1 MDSQALSLSDVTYYY
16 PGVQKPA
23 LEKIN
28 LEIRSGEFIGIVGAN
43 GSGRSSLCY
52 TMNGLIPH
60 SVGGTLEGKV
70 VVRGIDTARSTT
82 AEIAQWVGLVFS
94 DPEAQLTQLTV
105 ADEVAFGP
113 ANLGIPREKIASL
126 VDESLKLV
134 QLEGL
139 EERNTHSLSGGQQ
152 QRLAIASV
160 LAMKPDILI
169 LDEPTSNLDPRGTYE
184 VFSTVHKLNQ
194 ENHTTVIMVEHQVD
208 LLAQFATRILAMDKG
223 KIIADGSPEKIFAQV
238 ELLSSIDVQIP
249 QVTQLFHELDR
260 ENIFHAEY
268 IPVNVDQ
275 GVKVLEPVF
284 KNQPAK

>member
-1 MDSQALSLSDVTYYY
+1 MNSQALWLNDVTYCY

-28 LEIRSGEFIGIVGAN
+28 LEIHSGEFIGIVGAN

-60 SVGGTLEGKV
+60 SVGGTLEGQV
-70 VVRGIDTARSTT
+70 VVRGIDTHNSTT

-113 ANLGIPREKIASL
+113 ANLGVPREKIALL
-126 VDESLKLV
+126 VKESLKLV

-169 LDEPTSNLDPRGTYE
+169 LDEPTSNLDPKGTFE
-184 VFSTVHKLNQ
+184 VFSIVHRLNQ
-194 ENHTTVIMVEHQVD
+194 ENNTTVIMVEHQVD

-249 QVTQLFHELDR
+249 QVTQLFHELDQS
-260 ENIFHAEY
+260 NIFHTEF

-275 GVKVLEPVF
+275 AAKVLEPF
-284 KNQPAK
+284 LRKAPG

>member
-1 MDSQALSLSDVTYYY
+1 MNTQALCLNDVTYCY
-16 PGVQKPA
+16 PGANKPA

-60 SVGGTLEGKV
+60 SVGGTLEGQV
-70 VVRGIDTARSTT
+70 VVRGIDTHNSTT
-82 AEIAQWVGLVFS
+82 AEIAQCVGLVFS

-113 ANLGIPREKIASL
+113 SNLGVPRERIAWL

-139 EERNTHSLSGGQQ
+139 EKRNTHSLSGGQQ

-169 LDEPTSNLDPRGTYE
+169 LDEPTSNQDPKGTYE
-184 VFSTVHKLNQ
+184 VFSIVHKLNQ
-194 ENHTTVIMVEHQVD
+194 ENNTTVIMVEQQVD

-238 ELLSSIDVQIP
+238 ELLSSINVQIP
-249 QVTQLFHELDR
+249 QVTQLFHELDQS
-260 ENIFHAEY
+260 NIIHSEY

-275 GVKVLEPVF
+275 GVKVLEPLLKKV
-284 KNQPAK
+284 PY

>member
-1 MDSQALSLSDVTYYY
+1 MNSQALCLNDVTYCY

-28 LEIRSGEFIGIVGAN
+28 LEIHSGEFIGIVGAN

-60 SVGGTLEGKV
+60 SVGGTLEGQV
-70 VVRGIDTARSTT
+70 VVRGIDTHNSTT

-113 ANLGIPREKIASL
+113 ANLGIPREKIALL
-126 VDESLKLV
+126 VKESLKLV

-169 LDEPTSNLDPRGTYE
+169 LDEPTSNLDPKGTFE
-184 VFSTVHKLNQ
+184 VFSIVHRLNQ
-194 ENHTTVIMVEHQVD
+194 ENNTTVIMVEHQVD

-249 QVTQLFHELDR
+249 QVTQLFHELDQS
-260 ENIFHAEY
+260 NIFHTEF

-275 GVKVLEPVF
+275 GVKVLEPFLRKV
-284 KNQPAK
+284 PD

>member
-1 MDSQALSLSDVTYYY
+1 MNSQALWLNDVTYCY

-28 LEIRSGEFIGIVGAN
+28 LEIHSGEFIGIVGAN

-60 SVGGTLEGKV
+60 SVGGTLEGQV
-70 VVRGIDTARSTT
+70 VVRGIDTHNSTT
-82 AEIAQWVGLVFS
+82 AEIAQSVGLVFS

-113 ANLGIPREKIASL
+113 ANLGIPREKIALL
-126 VDESLKLV
+126 VKESLKLV
-134 QLEGL
+134 QLDGL

-169 LDEPTSNLDPRGTYE
+169 LDEPTSNLDPKGTFE
-184 VFSTVHKLNQ
+184 VFSIVHRLNQ
-194 ENHTTVIMVEHQVD
+194 ENNTTVIMVEHQVD

-249 QVTQLFHELDR
+249 QVTQLFHELDHS
-260 ENIFHAEY
+260 NIFHSEF

-275 GVKVLEPVF
+275 GVKVLEPFLRKV
-284 KNQPAK
+284 PG

>member
-1 MDSQALSLSDVTYYY
+1 MNSQALWLNDVTYCY

-28 LEIRSGEFIGIVGAN
+28 LEIHSGEFIGIVGAN

-60 SVGGTLEGKV
+60 SVGGTLEGQV
-70 VVRGIDTARSTT
+70 VVRGIDTHNSTT
-82 AEIAQWVGLVFS
+82 AEIAQSVGLVFS

-113 ANLGIPREKIASL
+113 ANLGVPREKIALL
-126 VDESLKLV
+126 VKESLKLV

-169 LDEPTSNLDPRGTYE
+169 LDEPTSNLDPKGTFE
-184 VFSTVHKLNQ
+184 VFSIVHRLNQ
-194 ENHTTVIMVEHQVD
+194 ENNTTVIMVEHQVD

-249 QVTQLFHELDR
+249 QVTQLFHELDQS
-260 ENIFHAEY
+260 NIFHSEF

-275 GVKVLEPVF
+275 GVKVLEPFLRKV
-284 KNQPAK
+284 PG

>member
-1 MDSQALSLSDVTYYY
+1 MNSQALWLNDVTYCY

-28 LEIRSGEFIGIVGAN
+28 LEIHSGEFIGIVGAN

-60 SVGGTLEGKV
+60 SVGGTLEGQV
-70 VVRGIDTARSTT
+70 VVRGIDTHNSTT
-82 AEIAQWVGLVFS
+82 AEIAQSVGLVFS

-113 ANLGIPREKIASL
+113 ANLGVPREKIALL
-126 VDESLKLV
+126 VKESLKLV

-169 LDEPTSNLDPRGTYE
+169 LDEPTSNLDPKGTFE
-184 VFSTVHKLNQ
+184 VFSIVHRLNQ
-194 ENHTTVIMVEHQVD
+194 ENNTTVIMVEHQVD

-249 QVTQLFHELDR
+249 QVTQLFHELDQS
-260 ENIFHAEY
+260 NIFHTEF

-275 GVKVLEPVF
+275 GVKVLEPFLRKV
-284 KNQPAK
+284 PG

>member
-1 MDSQALSLSDVTYYY
+1 MNSQALWLNDVTYCY

-28 LEIRSGEFIGIVGAN
+28 LEIHSGEFIGIVGAN

-60 SVGGTLEGKV
+60 SVGGTLEGQV
-70 VVRGIDTARSTT
+70 VVRGIDTHNSTT
-82 AEIAQWVGLVFS
+82 AEIAQSVGLVFS

-113 ANLGIPREKIASL
+113 ANLGIPREKIALL
-126 VDESLKLV
+126 VKESLKLV
-134 QLEGL
+134 QLDGL

-169 LDEPTSNLDPRGTYE
+169 LDEPTSNLDPKGTFE
-184 VFSTVHKLNQ
+184 VFSIVHRLNQ
-194 ENHTTVIMVEHQVD
+194 ENNTTVIMVEHQVD

-249 QVTQLFHELDR
+249 QVTQLFHELDQS
-260 ENIFHAEY
+260 NIFHSEF

-275 GVKVLEPVF
+275 GVKVLEPFLRKV
-284 KNQPAK
+284 PG

>member
-1 MDSQALSLSDVTYYY
+1 MNTQALCLNDVTYCY
-16 PGVQKPA
+16 PGANKPA

-60 SVGGTLEGKV
+60 SVGGTLEGQV
-70 VVRGIDTARSTT
+70 VVRGIDTHNSTT
-82 AEIAQWVGLVFS
+82 AEIAQCVGLVFS

-113 ANLGIPREKIASL
+113 SNLGVPRERIAWL

-139 EERNTHSLSGGQQ
+139 EKRNTHSLSGGQQ

-169 LDEPTSNLDPRGTYE
+169 LDEPTSNLDPKGTYE
-184 VFSTVHKLNQ
+184 VFSIVHKLNQ
-194 ENHTTVIMVEHQVD
+194 ENNTTVIMVEQQVD
-208 LLAQFATRILAMDKG
+208 LLAQFATRILAMDNG

-238 ELLSSIDVQIP
+238 ELLSSINVQIP
-249 QVTQLFHELDR
+249 QVTQLFHELDQS
-260 ENIFHAEY
+260 NIIHSEY

-275 GVKVLEPVF
+275 GVKVLEPLLKKV
-284 KNQPAK
+284 PY